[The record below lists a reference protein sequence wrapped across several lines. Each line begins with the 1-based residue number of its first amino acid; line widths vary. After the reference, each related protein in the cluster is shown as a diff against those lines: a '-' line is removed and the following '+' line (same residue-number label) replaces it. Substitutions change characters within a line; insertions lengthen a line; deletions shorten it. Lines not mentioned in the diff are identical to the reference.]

1 VSIKNN
7 PEGGDMS
14 GTYTESDLEAAITAA
29 VEEALAPFQEE
40 AALEALAKAFADAET
55 PLKERIAELEL
66 ALDTATLRAEKAEG
80 DHTALVSY
88 LEELK
93 AQADAEAALVALR
106 DSRREAVKD
115 LGFNDDYIAERL
127 DKWVALDEESFSEL
141 LDGWKAV
148 ASKKVETESTTDTAS
163 VPTTTA
169 MKASREDG
177 VDKFA
182 AIREV
187 SRLGLR
193 GVDIRTL

>member
-1 VSIKNN
+1 
-7 PEGGDMS
+7 MS
-14 GTYTESDLEAAITAA
+14 GTYTESDLEAAVAAA

-80 DHTALVSY
+80 DYTSLVAY
-88 LEELK
+88 LDELK

-106 DSRREAVKD
+106 ESRRDAVKD
-115 LGFNDDYIAERL
+115 LGFSEDYIEARL
-127 DKWVALDEESFSEL
+127 DKWVALDEDSFSEL

-163 VPTTTA
+163 IPATTA
-169 MKASREDG
+169 MKASREDDG
-177 VDKFA
+177 DRFA

-193 GVDIRTL
+193 GVNIRTL